1 MRQRGTMVLI
11 LKRGLASSCL
21 FSPDT
26 SFPDTQA
33 FARTVPSAHNILPF
47 SSAW

>member
-1 MRQRGTMVLI
+1 MALL

-33 FARTVPSAHNILPF
+33 CARTVPSAHDILPF
-47 SSAW
+47 SSSAW